1 MKVIKH
7 GEVIRFVCP
16 VCSCEFMAREEE
28 TYKKPDE
35 QEYFAVCPD
44 CGESDIPGVK
54 QEFSPVVEAQAEE
67 QTDEKKT
74 EEEKKGEEE
83 PAPEGD
89 HSVIDYRKIT
99 QEQK

>member
-35 QEYFAVCPD
+35 PEYFAVCPD
-44 CGESDIPGVK
+44 CGESDIPGEK

-67 QTDEKKT
+67 QPEEKKT
-74 EEEKKGEEE
+74 EEKGEDEA
-83 PAPEGD
+83 APEGED
-89 HSVIDYRKIT
+89 GVIDYRKIT
-99 QEQK
+99 PTQK